1 MTERAGY
8 GIRRDYKLL
17 NWEQNEFPILCDKCM
32 GESRYIRMLKKP
44 LGAECKICTRPFSTF
59 HWKPKSEVS
68 RIRKTEIC
76 STCAKINN
84 CCQTCIYDLQY
95 NLPIEIRNKLM
106 GDKKVELL
114 MSEGNRDIFAH
125 LANENID
132 KLQLPY
138 EEHEAVMKAKLLDQG
153 SKLAGKTT
161 DVNLAQVT
169 AVILK
174 PKSGEDGESRKA
186 LNPGQKQVVKQFE
199 HAKKVVGSAKTLG
212 SKWIGIKYVDPTEE
226 NFIRAKIGAFF
237 DDGEVEIAMNDAK
250 IKLHFSQYQ
259 NAIKFMRVFSDSFVV
274 KGKKLTVYWLKPDG
288 DEDEEEELY
297 GLINDKLAP
306 TLPPPPPVKVSAPEN
321 QQVAE
326 NKTAEHEKPGNS
338 FLPETLQS

>member
-17 NWEQNEFPILCDKCM
+17 NWEQNEFPILCEKCM

-59 HWKPKSEVS
+59 NWKPKSDVS

-95 NLPIEIRNKLM
+95 NLPIDVRNKLM

-138 EEHEAVMKAKLLDQG
+138 EEHEALMKAKLLEQG

-169 AVILK
+169 AVVVK
-174 PKSGEDGESRKA
+174 PEPGENGQAKSQ
-186 LNPGQKQVVKQFE
+186 LNQGQKQVLKQFE
-199 HAKKVVGSAKTLG
+199 QAKKVVGSANTLG
-212 SKWIGIKYVDPTEE
+212 SKWVGIKYVDQRDED
-226 NFIRAKIGAFF
+226 FIRAKIGTFF
-237 DDGEVEIAMNDAK
+237 EDEELEMTFSDGK
-250 IKLHFSQYQ
+250 IKLHFSKYQ
-259 NAIKFMRVFSDSFVV
+259 FAVKFVKVFSDNFVV
-274 KGKKLTVYWLKPDG
+274 KGKKLTVYWLDTDG
-288 DEDEEEELY
+288 NEEEEEEVY
-297 GLINDKLAP
+297 GVLNDDLAP
-306 TLPPPPPVKVSAPEN
+306 PLPPPSIDAPLQSNQKSVDDKITDDKNANNDVKV
-321 QQVAE
+321 Q
-326 NKTAEHEKPGNS
+326 
-338 FLPETLQS
+338 

>member
-17 NWEQNEFPILCDKCM
+17 NWEQNEFPILCDGCM

-95 NLPIEIRNKLM
+95 HLPIDIRNKLM

-132 KLQLPY
+132 KLKLPY
-138 EEHEAVMKAKLLDQG
+138 EEHEAMVRQRLADHQVKKAD
-153 SKLAGKTT
+153 GKAS
-161 DVNLAQVT
+161 DDKDYDKAEVE
-169 AVILK
+169 K
-174 PKSGEDGESRKA
+174 KKA
-186 LNPGQKQVVKQFE
+186 LASSNLITHLIDQSGQDSESKNEMMRQYDQARKI
-199 HAKKVVGSAKTLG
+199 VGSALTLG
-212 SKWIGIKYVDPTEE
+212 SLWIGVKYVRPEDEE
-226 NFIRAKIGAFF
+226 IMRAKIHSFF
-237 DDGEVEIAMNDAK
+237 SEADFTLHIDDGKAK
-250 IKLHFSQYQ
+250 IKFNKNQV
-259 NAIKFMRVFSDSFVV
+259 ARKFMKVFAENFVIH
-274 KGKKLTVYWLKPDG
+274 GKKLTVYWLNSSG
-288 DEDEEEELY
+288 VDEEKEADDLFAAA
-297 GLINDKLAP
+297 DQDLAP
-306 TLPPPPPVKVSAPEN
+306 PPPPPVDRQPNAP
-321 QQVAE
+321 QA
-326 NKTAEHEKPGNS
+326 
-338 FLPETLQS
+338 